1 MVSKEERVHSVFEKI
16 STQYDFMND
25 VISFRQHV
33 RWRSQTM
40 GIIDVK
46 EGDRCLDLCCG
57 TADWTIALAGASG
70 PKGHITGLDFSEN
83 MLNAGRK
90 KVKEKGLESR
100 IDLLHGNAMELP
112 FENNSFDVVTIG
124 FGLRNVPDYLQVLR
138 EMARVVKPGG
148 KVVCLE
154 TSQPSVPVFR
164 HLFSFYFTNIMP
176 LFGKLFAKSYDEY
189 AWLQESTKSFLSKE
203 ELKQLFH
210 EAGLEKMTIKSFSF
224 GAAAM
229 HYGRKP
235 S

>member
-1 MVSKEERVHSVFEKI
+1 MMSKEERVHSVFEKI

-40 GIIDVK
+40 RIIEVK
-46 EGDRCLDLCCG
+46 EGSRCLDLCCG

-70 PKGHITGLDFSEN
+70 PGGAVTGLDFSEN
-83 MLNAGRK
+83 MLSAGRK
-90 KVKEKGLESR
+90 KVEEKGLESR

-112 FENNSFDVVTIG
+112 FADDTFDVVTIG
-124 FGLRNVPDYLQVLR
+124 FGLRNVPDYLQVVR

-154 TSQPSVPVFR
+154 TSQPSAPVFR
-164 HLFSFYFTNIMP
+164 HLFSFYFTSIMP

-189 AWLQESTKSFLSKE
+189 AWLQESTKAFLSKE
-203 ELKQLFH
+203 ELKQLFY
-210 EAGLEKMTIKSFSF
+210 EAGLEKVMVKSFSL

>member
-16 STQYDFMND
+16 SSQYDFMND

-33 RWRSQTM
+33 RWRGQTM
-40 GIIDVK
+40 AIVDVK
-46 EGDRCLDLCCG
+46 SGDRCLDLCCG
-57 TADWTIALAGASG
+57 TADWTIALSEASG
-70 PKGHITGLDFSEN
+70 PEGRVTGLDFSKN
-83 MLNAGRK
+83 MLSAGQK
-90 KVKEKGLESR
+90 KVEAKGLQDR
-100 IDLLHGNAMELP
+100 IELLHGNAMELP
-112 FENNSFDVVTIG
+112 FEDNTFDVATIG

-138 EMARVVKPGG
+138 EMERVVKPGG

-164 HLFSFYFTNIMP
+164 HLFAFYFTNIMP
-176 LFGKLFAKSYDEY
+176 LFGKLFAKSYNEY
-189 AWLQESTKSFLSKE
+189 AWLQESTEAFLSKQ
-203 ELKQLFH
+203 ELKQLFIV
-210 EAGLEKMTIKSFSF
+210 AGLDQVIVKPFSL